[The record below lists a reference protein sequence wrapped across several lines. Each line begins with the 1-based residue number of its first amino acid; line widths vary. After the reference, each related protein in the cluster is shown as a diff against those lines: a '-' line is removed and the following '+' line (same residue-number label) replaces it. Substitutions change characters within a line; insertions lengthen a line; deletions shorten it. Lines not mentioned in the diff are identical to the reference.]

1 MGWMM
6 RFQFTLRSRRFS
18 PAALLLALGMWVA
31 ASAALADNHERILS
45 FDSNIRVHEDAS
57 MTVKE
62 TISVVSTGNQI
73 KRGIYR
79 DFPTKYRSKRGVWTV
94 VSFDVER
101 VTRDGR
107 PEAYFT
113 ESKSNGVRLYIGNKN
128 VFLQPGRYTYEI
140 TYRTTRQLGF
150 FDGFDELYWNVTGN
164 GWNFDIERATATV
177 HLPDGAR
184 VLEHAGYTGPKGASG
199 QDFTFAPV
207 SNTRVWFETTRTLSP
222 GEGLT
227 IAVSWPPGLV
237 ARPTEAEKLQQFFG
251 DNQIELVGVIGICLL
266 LMYYL
271 GVWSKVGRDPEAG
284 TIIPRYEPPPD
295 LSPAAARFV
304 TRMGFDDKIFTAA
317 IVSLA
322 VKGHLT
328 ISRTD
333 DKIYTVGAT
342 GETPKLSPGER
353 ALAGRLLSGA
363 SDRISLIQSNHKKLG
378 KARKALKTALQNEYE
393 TTHFVRNFG
402 YFVPGIC
409 ITALVILGIAAF
421 AEEPLAAIFVSVWL
435 SVWSFGVSFL
445 VMRAWTAW
453 RAALGGT
460 GILMIGSAIG
470 ATMFALPF
478 IIGLFVGLGFFV
490 ATTSVGGAVVL
501 LVVGALN
508 MLFFHLLKAPTRL
521 GRQLLDQIEGFKEF
535 MTVAEKDR
543 MNMLNPPERTPELFE
558 KYLPYALALGVE
570 QQWSE
575 GFADVVARAAQ
586 DPDGGRGR
594 YQPRWYSGSDFDGNL
609 GSMSSSL
616 SSSLSSAISSASTA
630 HRARAAAPADPAA
643 AGRPAA
649 AVAAV
654 EAAAGKS
661 GQTASTS
668 AR

>member
-1 MGWMM
+1 
-6 RFQFTLRSRRFS
+6 
-18 PAALLLALGMWVA
+18 MWVVA
-31 ASAALADNHERILS
+31 GAALADNHERIVS
-45 FDSNIRVHEDAS
+45 FDSDIRVHEDAS
-57 MTVKE
+57 MTVTE
-62 TISVVSTGNQI
+62 TIAVVSSGNQI

-113 ESKSNGVRLYIGNKN
+113 EGKSNGVRLYIGNKN
-128 VFLQPGRYTYEI
+128 VFLQPGRHTYEI

-164 GWNFDIERATATV
+164 GWNFDIERATATI

-199 QDFTFAPV
+199 QDFTFAPI

-222 GEGLT
+222 SEGLT

-237 ARPTEAEKLQQFFG
+237 ARPTEAEKLRQFFG

-266 LMYYL
+266 LIYYL

-328 ISRTD
+328 ISRSE

-342 GETPKLSPGER
+342 GETPKLSRGER
-353 ALAGRLLSGA
+353 ALAGKLLSGA
-363 SDRISLIQSNHKKLG
+363 GDRLSLIQSNHKKLG
-378 KARKALKTALQNEYE
+378 NARKALKTALQNEHE

-402 YFVPGIC
+402 YFVPGIG
-409 ITALVILGIAAF
+409 ITVLVILGIAAF
-421 AEEPLAAIFVSVWL
+421 AEEPVAAIFVSVWL
-435 SVWSFGVSFL
+435 SVWSFAVSFL
-445 VMRAWTAW
+445 VMRVWTAW

-460 GILMIGSAIG
+460 GILMFGSAIG

-490 ATTSVGGAVVL
+490 ATTSVGGAIVL

-586 DPDGGRGR
+586 DPDSGRREIPTALVFRFGLR
-594 YQPRWYSGSDFDGNL
+594 RQPGLHEQLAEQQPVERHIERFDGTGL
-609 GSMSSSL
+609 KQRLRRLQWRRFVRRRWRRRRG
-616 SSSLSSAISSASTA
+616 
-630 HRARAAAPADPAA
+630 
-643 AGRPAA
+643 G
-649 AVAAV
+649 
-654 EAAAGKS
+654 GW
-661 GQTASTS
+661 
-668 AR
+668 